1 MPTTYNYNNLANDST
16 YYGTASNYGNYQ
28 FVSLADIIDNFM
40 AAWCGEGSH
49 FNGTN
54 RGDVNFHAHRA
65 MQELSFDTFKSV
77 KNLEVELPPSLIW
90 PLPKDYVNYVK
101 IVVVDANG
109 IENVLYPMSKTSNPF
124 AATQDAAG
132 NMTFATN
139 ALIEQDT
146 STASQ
151 LVTKKSDTWTK
162 FKDAS
167 ATNGVS
173 HDLSLQNEGARFGI
187 NPSHA
192 QNNGSFFINDQK
204 GVIHFTSNI
213 SGKTIIIKY
222 ISDGLGTEDELQVHK
237 LAEEAMYQSI
247 AYALACTKAANQG
260 VVGMFKQSRFAE
272 VRKAKIRLSNI
283 KIEEIT
289 QMFRG
294 IAQIIKH

>member
-1 MPTTYNYNNLANDST
+1 MPTTYNYNNLQNDST

-40 AAWCGEGSH
+40 AAWCGEGAH
-49 FNGTN
+49 FTGTN

-65 MQELSFDTFKSV
+65 LQELSFDTFKSV
-77 KNLEVELPPSLIW
+77 KDLEVEIPPSLIW
-90 PLPKDYVNYVK
+90 PLPKDYINYVK

-109 IENVLYPMSKTSNPF
+109 IENILYPTRHTSNPF
-124 AATQDAAG
+124 AATQNAAG
-132 NMTFATN
+132 TMTFNAN

-146 STASQ
+146 ATESQ
-151 LVTKKSDTWTK
+151 IVTKKSDTWTK
-162 FKDAS
+162 FE
-167 ATNGVS
+167 ATGSNEATT
-173 HDLSLQNEGARFGI
+173 DLNLDNEGARFGI
-187 NPSHA
+187 NPAHA
-192 QNNGSFFINDQK
+192 QNNGSFFINDKK

-222 ISDGLGTEDELQVHK
+222 ISDGLGTSDELQVHK

-247 AYALACTKAANQG
+247 AYALACTKTANQG